1 MHKEFVYYL
10 ESYSF
15 GKSFI

>member
-15 GKSFI
+15 GNSFI